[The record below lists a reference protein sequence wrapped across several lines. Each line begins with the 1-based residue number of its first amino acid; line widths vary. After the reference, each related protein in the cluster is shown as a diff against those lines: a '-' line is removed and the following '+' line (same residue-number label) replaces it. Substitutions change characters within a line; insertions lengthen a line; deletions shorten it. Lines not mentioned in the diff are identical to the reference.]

1 MILRTGNT
9 NPFYIF
15 EYKGGKFN
23 IPVSISVFVI
33 VAVYVSHHYLDEL
46 VMGVQWFATEV
57 VTPVFDLDQYF

>member
-1 MILRTGNT
+1 MIVEKKRGN
-9 NPFYIF
+9 I
-15 EYKGGKFN
+15 N

-46 VMGVQWFATEV
+46 VLGVQWFATEV